1 MLNKFV
7 YNENYQKGVVGM
19 AVSEQIKIL
28 CVKLNKSVAEL
39 ARLSGRS
46 PQAFGQKM
54 KRESF
59 TVDEMKKIAEAAGCK
74 YVGTFELPNGE
85 RVEY

>member
-1 MLNKFV
+1 
-7 YNENYQKGVVGM
+7 M

-28 CVKLNKSVAEL
+28 CVKLNISVSEL
-39 ARLSGRS
+39 GRMAGKS

-59 TVDEMKKIAEAAGCK
+59 TVDELKQIAEAAGCR
-74 YVGTFELPNGE
+74 YEGVFITPGGE
-85 RVEY
+85 RVIY